1 MATLL
6 ARLGRASYRH
16 RGLVSVAWLAILGAV
31 VTLLLT
37 VGGSFDD
44 EFTIPGSESQEALD
58 QLDQASPGTAGISAQ
73 IVFVAPD
80 GSTVADPAN
89 AAAIQQVVAAAG
101 RAPQVASVVSPFDS
115 SAISPDG
122 RAALATV
129 QYDVAHED
137 LAPDSLDALTETT
150 DAAEDAGF
158 EVAVGGNAF
167 GTTGVTIGAT
177 EFVGVAVAVA
187 VLALTFGSLLAA
199 GMNLLTALV
208 GIAVGMGGLLLA
220 SNVITLS
227 STAPTLAL
235 MIGLAVGIDYT
246 LFILTRHRTQLAS
259 GMDPEESAARA
270 VGTAGSAVVFAGL
283 TVVIALSGLAVVGIP
298 FLTVMGVGAAGTVLV
313 AVLVALTLLPALLG
327 FAGKRLA
334 PEPGS
339 RTARR
344 ELADA
349 QETTG
354 AGGSLG
360 ARWTRLVTRRPLL
373 TVLLVVAGLAVLAVP
388 APQLRLAL
396 PDNSTAAPDSP
407 ERQAYDLISENFG
420 PGLNGPL
427 VVLVEGLDP
436 ATAQQSVGLVA
447 GAVGGTPTG
456 TPGQFEGGL
465 DDVAFAQPSL
475 LPDGTTAIVTV
486 IPESGPQEEATNA
499 LVADLRDLAPEL
511 EQRTGADLAV
521 TGQTAV
527 AIDVSDRL
535 GKALLPFAL
544 VVVGLALILL
554 LLVFR
559 SILVP
564 VKAAIGF
571 LLSVGAS
578 FGAVVAVFQWGWF
591 GDLLGVPATGP
602 VISFLPVILMAVL
615 FGLAMDYEVFLVS
628 RMREEYVQGAAPRD
642 AVVTGARHAARVVV
656 AAALIMFSVFA
667 SFVTIDDVIVKAIAF
682 GLTVGILIDAFLVRM
697 TLVPAVLALLGRS
710 AWWLPRRLDR
720 LLPDLDVEGTRLGP
734 VHPATPAREPQPAAS
749 VS

>member
-1 MATLL
+1 MASLL
-6 ARLGRASYRH
+6 AWLGRASYRH
-16 RGLVSVAWLAILGAV
+16 RGVVSVAWLAILGAV
-31 VTLLLT
+31 VALLLT
-37 VGGSFDD
+37 LGSSFDD
-44 EFTIPGSESQEALD
+44 EFSIPGSESQDALD
-58 QLDQASPGTAGISAQ
+58 QLDAASPGAAGVGAQ

-80 GSTVADPAN
+80 GTTVADPAN
-89 AAAIQQVVAAAG
+89 AAVIGQVVGAAAQ
-101 RAPQVASVVSPFDS
+101 APQVNSVVSPFDS

-129 QYDVAHED
+129 QYDAAQGEVDPA
-137 LAPDSLDALTETT
+137 SLDALERTT
-150 DAAEDAGF
+150 SAAADAGF

-177 EFVGVAVAVA
+177 EFIGVAVAVL
-187 VLALTFGSLLAA
+187 VLVLTFGSLLAA
-199 GMNLLTALV
+199 GMNLLTAVV
-208 GIAVGMGGLLLA
+208 GIAVGMGGLLLT
-220 SNVITLS
+220 SNLVTLS

-246 LFILTRHRTQLAS
+246 LFILSRHRTQLAS

-298 FLTVMGVGAAGTVLV
+298 FLTVMGVGEAGTVLV

-327 FAGKRLA
+327 FAGRRLA
-334 PEPGS
+334 PAPGS
-339 RTARR
+339 RAARR

-354 AGGSLG
+354 AGGSMG
-360 ARWTRLVTRRPLL
+360 ARWTRLVTRRPLV
-373 TVLLVVAGLAVLAVP
+373 TVLAVLAGLVVLAIP

-396 PDNSTAAPDSP
+396 PDNSTAAPESP
-407 ERQAYDLISENFG
+407 ERQAYDLISQNFG

-436 ATAQQSVGLVA
+436 ATAEQSVGLIA
-447 GAVGGTPTG
+447 AAVGGMPTG
-456 TPGQFEGGL
+456 TPGAFQGGL
-465 DDVAFAQPSL
+465 DDVAIAAPTL

-486 IPESGPQEEATNA
+486 IPESGPQEQATNA
-499 LVADLRDLAPEL
+499 LVAALRELAPDL
-511 EQRTGADLAV
+511 ERKTGADLAV

-535 GKALLPFAL
+535 GDALLPFAL
-544 VVVGLALILL
+544 VVVGLALVLL

-559 SILVP
+559 SVLVP
-564 VKAAIGF
+564 VKAALGF

-591 GDLLGVPATGP
+591 SDLLGVPATGP

-628 RMREEYVQGAAPRD
+628 RMREEYVHGAAPRD

-667 SFVTIDDVIVKAIAF
+667 SFVTIEDVIVKAIAF
-682 GLTVGILIDAFLVRM
+682 GLAVGILVDAFLVRM

-710 AWWLPRRLDR
+710 AWWLPRWLDR
-720 LLPDLDVEGTRLGP
+720 LLPDLDVEGARLGAARP
-734 VHPATPAREPQPAAS
+734 PALVREPQTAATG
-749 VS
+749 V

>member
-1 MATLL
+1 
-6 ARLGRASYRH
+6 
-16 RGLVSVAWLAILGAV
+16 
-31 VTLLLT
+31 
-37 VGGSFDD
+37 
-44 EFTIPGSESQEALD
+44 
-58 QLDQASPGTAGISAQ
+58 
-73 IVFVAPD
+73 
-80 GSTVADPAN
+80 
-89 AAAIQQVVAAAG
+89 
-101 RAPQVASVVSPFDS
+101 
-115 SAISPDG
+115 
-122 RAALATV
+122 
-129 QYDVAHED
+129 
-137 LAPDSLDALTETT
+137 
-150 DAAEDAGF
+150 
-158 EVAVGGNAF
+158 
-167 GTTGVTIGAT
+167 
-177 EFVGVAVAVA
+177 
-187 VLALTFGSLLAA
+187 
-199 GMNLLTALV
+199 
-208 GIAVGMGGLLLA
+208 
-220 SNVITLS
+220 
-227 STAPTLAL
+227 

-571 LLSVGAS
+571 LLSVAAS

-682 GLTVGILIDAFLVRM
+682 GLAVGILIDAFLVRM

>member
-31 VTLLLT
+31 VALLLT

-58 QLDQASPGTAGISAQ
+58 QLDLASPGMAGISAQ

-80 GSTVADPAN
+80 GSTMADPAN

-208 GIAVGMGGLLLA
+208 GIAVGMGGLLLT

-388 APQLRLAL
+388 APQLQLAL

-571 LLSVGAS
+571 LLSVAAS

-682 GLTVGILIDAFLVRM
+682 GLAVGILIDAFLVRM

-710 AWWLPRRLDR
+710 AWWLPRWLDR